1 MSLYCTQAQIQGE
14 IQASDLISMTDDAPK
29 TGAVNVTVLNQVIT
43 NASGDI
49 DQYLGAV
56 YDVPFSVTPISVS
69 QMAVTLTCYRLLRRR
84 EVPDEKNKFYEDK
97 CRVIKQL
104 EKYQTREL
112 TLDLG
117 VTQDFAQVAFDARP
131 TVYGLG
137 NYLPNSL

>member
-1 MSLYCTQAQIQGE
+1 MSAYCTQAQLLGE
-14 IQASDLISMTDDAPK
+14 IQLADLITLTDDAPA
-29 TGAVNVTVLNQVIT
+29 TGIINQNVLNQVIA

-56 YDVPFSVTPISVS
+56 YDVPFTVTPVSVS
-69 QMAVTLTCYRLLRRR
+69 QMAVTLTCYRLFRRR

-104 EKYQTREL
+104 AKYQSREL

-117 VTQDFAQVAFDARP
+117 VAQDFAQVSFDARP
-131 TVYGLG
+131 TVYGSG
-137 NYLPNSL
+137 NYLPNTF